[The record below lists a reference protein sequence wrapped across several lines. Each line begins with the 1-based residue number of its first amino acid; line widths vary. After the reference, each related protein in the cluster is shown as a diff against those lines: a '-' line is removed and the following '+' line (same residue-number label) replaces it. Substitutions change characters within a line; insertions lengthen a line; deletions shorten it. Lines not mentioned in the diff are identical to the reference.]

1 MKLAELLNERKTV
14 KEEIKNLKQ
23 RLYLSAKMQEGD
35 QAPAEPPEELK
46 ECLIAL
52 FEKLNKLIVM
62 INKANV
68 STLVDEKNL
77 MELIAERDKYIAIA
91 GALHHL
97 AECASPKAERF
108 SRNEI
113 RFVPTVK
120 IKEIRKEA
128 DGYSKKAREI
138 DNKIQAANWNTE
150 V

>member
-35 QAPAEPPEELK
+35 QAPVESPEELK
-46 ECLIAL
+46 KSLMAL

-62 INKANV
+62 INNANV
-68 STLVDEKNL
+68 STLIDEKNL
-77 MELIAERDKYIAIA
+77 MELIAERDKNISIAQ
-91 GALHHL
+91 ALHGL
-97 AECASPKAERF
+97 AENATPKSERF

-113 RFVPTVK
+113 RYVTTVN

-128 DGYSKKAREI
+128 DSYSKKARDI
-138 DNKIQAANWNTE
+138 DNQIQAANWNTE